1 MSTMSSKML
10 NLSTSLQIQLDCHCS
25 CIIICLIKSLSRRRK
40 VIPDIFLLF
49 PMFDLFIISLIQMSL
64 QESFKA
70 IYLCGFMWIQCRR
83 LCGYS
88 VGTQK
93 MLVELIKK
101 KKSNIWESSL
111 PPHRSQRT
119 EIHHVWGHQRGAVL
133 CPQWFG
139 TGKEKIQFLGL
150 GGSSP

>member
-1 MSTMSSKML
+1 MSSKML

-25 CIIICLIKSLSRRRK
+25 CIIICLRKSLSRRRK

-101 KKSNIWESSL
+101 KKNLTYESHHLLLTGPKGLKSTMFGAIRGEQSYALNGLERGRKRFNSWAWEDQALNS
-111 PPHRSQRT
+111 
-119 EIHHVWGHQRGAVL
+119 
-133 CPQWFG
+133 
-139 TGKEKIQFLGL
+139 
-150 GGSSP
+150 